1 MLNNRASKIG
11 AFLLALFFVLTYLFP
26 INDRLLW
33 HPDETRYAEISRE
46 MVTQGD
52 WVVPKLLDLR
62 YFEKPVAGYWVNNVS
77 QLVFGHTNFAVRAG
91 SVFSI
96 LISTLLVYWM
106 TLLMWRNRHTAFVAS
121 LVFVSMFLV
130 FSVGT
135 YSVLDPMFAMWVI
148 ASMAFSFRALK
159 AENVKTRITSWCL
172 LGLACGMGFMTK
184 GFLALAIPVVAMLP
198 VMLYQRRFLELLKF
212 GPLAVF
218 CAVLISLPWAIAVHQ
233 QEPDYWRYFIVVEHF
248 QRFSGEDAQ
257 HASPVWY
264 YIPVILL
271 GCLPWLA
278 LLPGALFKGWK
289 ERRNNPPMF
298 FLFCWFVA
306 PFLLFSIAKGKL
318 PTYMLP
324 LMAPLAVMIAKY
336 GVDCVRK
343 HRMKA
348 LQANGILN
356 LTFGAVAV
364 AGLIV
369 ASYLVKKPIYQPD
382 EWSKVVLGIVAF
394 TIWGIIGYLCYL
406 LKAKHWL
413 WAASCSLVI
422 SLTFGSAVPDRSV
435 DSKLPQAFIR
445 QNMADLEKS
454 PFIVSNSVGI
464 GAGLA
469 WELKRGDIY
478 LLNNSGELTYGLK
491 YLDSEYRLLNDATF
505 ADWLAETRKKGQVAL
520 LVTDKN
526 DTYDAK
532 LPPADKRT
540 ENSRMTLYIYDKQP

>member
-198 VMLYQRRFLELLKF
+198 
-212 GPLAVF
+212 
-218 CAVLISLPWAIAVHQ
+218 
-233 QEPDYWRYFIVVEHF
+233 
-248 QRFSGEDAQ
+248 
-257 HASPVWY
+257 
-264 YIPVILL
+264 
-271 GCLPWLA
+271 
-278 LLPGALFKGWK
+278 
-289 ERRNNPPMF
+289 
-298 FLFCWFVA
+298 
-306 PFLLFSIAKGKL
+306 
-318 PTYMLP
+318 

-445 QNMADLEKS
+445 QNMTDLEKS

-491 YLDSEYRLLNDATF
+491 YPDSEYRLLNDATF
-505 ADWLAETRKKGQVAL
+505 ADWLAEIRKKGQVAL

>member
-289 ERRNNPPMF
+289 SGAIIRR
-298 FLFCWFVA
+298 C
-306 PFLLFSIAKGKL
+306 FS
-318 PTYMLP
+318 
-324 LMAPLAVMIAKY
+324 
-336 GVDCVRK
+336 CS
-343 HRMKA
+343 
-348 LQANGILN
+348 
-356 LTFGAVAV
+356 
-364 AGLIV
+364 AGLLPRSCCSV
-369 ASYLVKKPIYQPD
+369 LPKVNCRPI
-382 EWSKVVLGIVAF
+382 
-394 TIWGIIGYLCYL
+394 C
-406 LKAKHWL
+406 
-413 WAASCSLVI
+413 C
-422 SLTFGSAVPDRSV
+422 R
-435 DSKLPQAFIR
+435 
-445 QNMADLEKS
+445 
-454 PFIVSNSVGI
+454 
-464 GAGLA
+464 
-469 WELKRGDIY
+469 
-478 LLNNSGELTYGLK
+478 
-491 YLDSEYRLLNDATF
+491 
-505 ADWLAETRKKGQVAL
+505 
-520 LVTDKN
+520 
-526 DTYDAK
+526 
-532 LPPADKRT
+532 
-540 ENSRMTLYIYDKQP
+540 